1 MAGGTVPRVAHK
13 SDDTLLVACSVNISE
28 GLLNASRTLHLSP
41 HGRVPPRRGSLTV
54 AVSGTERDNLIFAAQ
69 TGDSAAIGRLLA
81 VCQSDARRYAR
92 RHCHMSDV
100 DDAVQES
107 LLVISRKIHGLKA
120 AAAFSSW
127 LFTVIKRECRKLER
141 AMFRH
146 DALDEDLADHQLA
159 SRSDND
165 LRIDLAA
172 ALESL
177 PAHYLEVVLLRD
189 FEELT
194 IAEIAARLSEQ
205 PGAVKSRLH
214 RARELVREYMLGAS

>member
-1 MAGGTVPRVAHK
+1 MTANR
-13 SDDTLLVACSVNISE
+13 I
-28 GLLNASRTLHLSP
+28 
-41 HGRVPPRRGSLTV
+41 
-54 AVSGTERDNLIFAAQ
+54 ERDSLVLAAQ
-69 TGDSAAIGRLLA
+69 TGDAAAIGRLLA
-81 VCQSDARRYAR
+81 VCQADARRYAH
-92 RHCHMSDV
+92 RHCQVSDV

-107 LLVISRKIHGLKA
+107 LLIISRKVKGLKA

-127 LFTVIKRECRKLER
+127 LFTVIKRECRKLAR
-141 AMFRH
+141 VMFKTEP
-146 DALDEDLADHQLA
+146 LDDEVAEKQLL

-194 IAEIAARLSEQ
+194 ISEIAQRLGEQ
-205 PGAVKSRLH
+205 EGAVKSRLH
-214 RARELVREYMLGAS
+214 RARELVREYMLG